1 MCDKSLGPAILEQQ
15 QEYIKIVLK
24 EHLLEASNYTQL
36 QQDKAHKRLNEM
48 REET

>member
-1 MCDKSLGPAILEQQ
+1 MCDKNLGPAILEQ